1 MDGDAVNPSLGTL
14 WNDLHVRTL
23 AGWFLAASLEEA
35 SRLICEE
42 RDATGTGASDWKK
55 TTGDVRRGGA
65 GGRRVARIS
74 YNGRIWK
81 L

>member
-1 MDGDAVNPSLGTL
+1 MATL

-23 AGWFLAASLEEA
+23 AGWHPVATLAEA
-35 SRLICEE
+35 SRVICEE

-55 TTGDVRRGGA
+55 ATGDVRRGGST
-65 GGRRVARIS
+65 GPVVARIS
-74 YNGRIWK
+74 YNGRIWPK